1 MRYSS
6 VSVRFFC
13 RTFPFRVWLCLQLYF
28 KSWHKSVL
36 ENQLCKC
43 MHRLLATPLTRGI
56 LHHVFYFWHVIRLAI
71 IVQGAECVVIKAEMH
86 SSNSRSNL
94 ILTIKIHFTTT
105 DSDANDPMRGGAS
118 LLGRFIPLMLSP
130 RCFRRHGAPLF
141 ICSVTALLQGVSLPG
156 WR

>member
-1 MRYSS
+1 
-6 VSVRFFC
+6 
-13 RTFPFRVWLCLQLYF
+13 
-28 KSWHKSVL
+28 
-36 ENQLCKC
+36 

-71 IVQGAECVVIKAEMH
+71 TVQGAECVVIKAEMH

-118 LLGRFIPLMLSP
+118 LLGRFIPLMLP
-130 RCFRRHGAPLF
+130 P
-141 ICSVTALLQGVSLPG
+141 GVSGDMGPPSSFAA
-156 WR
+156 